1 LSPFTQALPNAI
13 VYENSALVNVYTLGP
28 ALSQPTPFLSK
39 WAMPDNAPYAKW
51 DRPTVVAGFAGPV
64 VATVALQ
71 TPALMTLKNDRPLFI
86 RENDPSHSHLS
97 RILAV
102 RLDGS
107 QRQQEFRALS
117 ANFVTA
123 VSTLTCLAD
132 PADRSPASK
141 TEAAANRTESAAPL
155 WLSDIRSAWQANL
168 AAVTNL
174 NLIKAKGA
182 AGLAGPSGDG
192 LRAGNGVMWPA
203 NGSVTPAASAPAELI
218 WDGTTLRLI
227 SDCSGTGIRWTD
239 S

>member
-1 LSPFTQALPNAI
+1 M
-13 VYENSALVNVYTLGP
+13 
-28 ALSQPTPFLSK
+28 
-39 WAMPDNAPYAKW
+39 AMPDNAPYAKW
-51 DRPTVVAGFAGPV
+51 DRPTLAGPV
-64 VATVALQ
+64 IAAVALQ
-71 TPALMTLKNDRPLFI
+71 TPALTTLKNDRPLFI
-86 RENDPSHSHLS
+86 RENDPTHAHLS

-107 QRQQEFRALS
+107 QRQQEFHALS

-132 PADRSPASK
+132 PADRSLA
-141 TEAAANRTESAAPL
+141 TQAETAANRADSASPL
-155 WLSDIRSAWQANL
+155 WLSDIRSAWQANM

-174 NLIKAKGA
+174 TVIKAKGA
-182 AGLAGPSGDG
+182 AGLAGGG
-192 LRAGNGVMWPA
+192 LPA
-203 NGSVTPAASAPAELI
+203 NTALTPAASAPAELT